1 MSIVFQELGNF
12 RLLLFPERP
21 NFIELQI
28 GVLLDWFLL
37 LEYAIVG
44 HLVHLEPDVR
54 LAWSLLFEELAFQ

>member
-1 MSIVFQELGNF
+1 
-12 RLLLFPERP
+12 
-21 NFIELQI
+21 
-28 GVLLDWFLL
+28 LL